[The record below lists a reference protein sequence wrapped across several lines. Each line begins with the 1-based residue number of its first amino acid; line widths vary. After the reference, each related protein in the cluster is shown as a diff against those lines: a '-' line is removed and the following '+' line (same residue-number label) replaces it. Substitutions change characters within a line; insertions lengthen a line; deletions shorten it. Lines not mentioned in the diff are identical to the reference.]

1 MISVSSPAT
10 LHELSALAYPAGI
23 GMPSHFRAM
32 VLQLVV
38 SDTVA
43 IRHGDRVLVV
53 LGFWKL
59 EPEREA
65 ETLFELWFVVDPEA
79 WRWAVPMVRLVR
91 LTLQR
96 LAETQA
102 VRIRAHVREGHR
114 PGQRLARLV
123 GMKAAGSMA
132 HFEIWEWSNG

>member
-1 MISVSSPAT
+1 MISVHSPAS
-10 LHELSALAYPAGI
+10 LHELSALAYPGGV

-38 SDTVA
+38 SDTVT
-43 IRHGDRVLVV
+43 IRLGDRALVV

-59 EPEREA
+59 DPERQGEK
-65 ETLFELWFVVDPEA
+65 LFELWFVVDPDA

-96 LAETQA
+96 LAESEP
-102 VRIRAHVREGHR
+102 VRIRAHVREGHG
-114 PGQRLARLV
+114 PGQRLARLI
-123 GMKAAGSMA
+123 GMRDAGRTA
-132 HFEIWEWSNG
+132 NFEIWEWSNG